1 MTIIKQKVK
10 KSEEF
15 SLFLS
20 ITISGGKIM
29 QRIVVDPGQLDNAA
43 NRVDSQNQEYERIY
57 NSLYT
62 EVDKMSNSW
71 QGKDNLEFTNKVYAF
86 KSDFRQI
93 SIILSQ
99 YAQFLR
105 NSARAYRETQEELR
119 SSASRLY
126 QGGE

>member
-1 MTIIKQKVK
+1 
-10 KSEEF
+10 
-15 SLFLS
+15 
-20 ITISGGKIM
+20 M

-93 SIILSQ
+93 SIILGQ

>member
-93 SIILSQ
+93 SLILSQ

>member
-10 KSEEF
+10 KSKEF

-20 ITISGGKIM
+20 ITISGGTIM